1 MDLNENPSEISM
13 NESEETEALVEI
25 PPEIEV
31 SVSDDGFI
39 GYLRLVKQG
48 EPVAPVTAEQLM
60 EALHQN
66 RVQFGIKEETVEK
79 LAGRPIYN
87 IKIEVARGIPPVTG
101 EDGTNEFLVKKDLE
115 YKPEIN
121 EDGIIDF
128 KSLEYFQMAKKNQ
141 PLCYITKEKPGTPG
155 TNVFGGE
162 VPAKPGKSPLYPVGD
177 NTFLDEDDTVLKAA
191 CDGVVHYVRDVI
203 SVRDLL
209 QINGNVDQHTGNVQ
223 FPGDV
228 SVSGD
233 VYSGY
238 SLRSGGSVTI
248 RGVIEDTLV
257 EVAGDLTVSKGI
269 NGTLKNEILVHGDLK
284 CSYIENAIV
293 VVNGSIYA
301 DYIIDSKV
309 LCQGNIEL
317 RGSRE
322 MILGGDIKARG
333 DITAKDLGSDKER
346 PTRLEILGEKIMNQS
361 LIDKLTSERDHYNQR
376 VLDLS
381 EKIPVLQDAM
391 NRGVNTDQ
399 VMEQLMLAKRQLV
412 KLREGLTYIGRQLEE
427 AESKWHM
434 EYAGSVYCKRKLW
447 QGVSIYF
454 GDHRFRFN
462 LDNLEHCR
470 IYFDE
475 GDIHQA
481 TL

>member
-1 MDLNENPSEISM
+1 MDSKENLVEISM
-13 NESEETEALVEI
+13 NEVDETEEIVEI
-25 PPEIEV
+25 QPEIEV
-31 SVSDDGFI
+31 SVSDDGFA

-48 EPVAPVTAEQLM
+48 EPVAPVTAERLM
-60 EALHQN
+60 EALQQS
-66 RVQFGIKEETVEK
+66 RIQFGIKKETVEK
-79 LAGRPIYN
+79 LANRPIYN
-87 IKIEVARGIPPVTG
+87 IKIEVAKGIPPVTG

-121 EDGIIDF
+121 EDGVIDF
-128 KSLEYFQMAKKNQ
+128 KSLEYFQQVKKNQ
-141 PLCYITKEKPGTPG
+141 ILCYITKEKPGTPG

-162 VPAKPGKSPLYPVGD
+162 VPANPGKAPLYPVGD
-177 NTFLDEDDTVLKAA
+177 NTFLDEDDTVLKAD
-191 CDGVVHYVRDVI
+191 CDGVVHYVRDTI
-203 SVRDLL
+203 SIRDLL
-209 QINGNVDQHTGNVQ
+209 QIPGNVDQHTGNIH

-238 SLRSGGSVTI
+238 SIQSGGSVTI

-257 EVAGDLTVSKGI
+257 EVEGDLTVSKGI
-269 NGTLKNEILVHGDLK
+269 NGTLKNRIRVKGDLK

-293 VVNGSIYA
+293 EVEGNIYA

-309 LCQGNIEL
+309 LCQGSIEL

-322 MILGGDIKARG
+322 MILGGDVRARG

-346 PTRLEILGEKIMNQS
+346 PTRIEILGEKIINQS

-381 EKIPVLQDAM
+381 QRIPLLNDAM
-391 NRGVNTDQ
+391 NRGKNNDQ

-434 EYAGSVYCKRKLW
+434 DYAGSVFCKRKLW

-454 GDHRFRFN
+454 GDNRFRFN

-475 GDIHQA
+475 NDIHQA

>member
-13 NESEETEALVEI
+13 NESEETEALVEV
-25 PPEIEV
+25 PPEIEI

-66 RVQFGIKEETVEK
+66 RIRFGIKEDTVEK

-121 EDGIIDF
+121 EDGVIDF

-177 NTFLDEDDTVLKAA
+177 NTW
-191 CDGVVHYVRDVI
+191 
-203 SVRDLL
+203 
-209 QINGNVDQHTGNVQ
+209 NVQ

-346 PTRLEILGEKIMNQS
+346 PTRLEILGEKIMNQP

-376 VLDLS
+376 VMDLS

-434 EYAGSVYCKRKLW
+434 EYAGSVFCKRKLW